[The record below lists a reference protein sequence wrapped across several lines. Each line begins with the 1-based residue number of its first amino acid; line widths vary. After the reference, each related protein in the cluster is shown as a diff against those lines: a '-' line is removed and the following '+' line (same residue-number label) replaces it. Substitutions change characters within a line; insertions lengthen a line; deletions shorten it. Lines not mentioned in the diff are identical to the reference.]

1 MFGLFGIPKEL
12 KMIASN
18 IIAPSIH
25 EQIYGALADNEPVAS
40 KRLTECFV
48 ISYFIGYCVTTFQ
61 SHGFNGQESL
71 SKTAKFILDGI
82 IPRRL
87 DELFDLH
94 TAKAKLAK
102 DLESRGGEFAEFMTL
117 WRKGAEIGR
126 FDAENKLPHGLSRFL
141 IGDEL
146 VEFEE
151 QSVTQTLDAQT
162 PETAKSDVHV
172 KATKDVE
179 NIVSKNGARYTHQD
193 IIQIVAP
200 QLKRQLMNANEA
212 NYSLAQ
218 IMIEQGFTYGY
229 LERFLSKS
237 FEIFGL
243 SDVEDGVDPFGFE
256 TIDELCDLLRID
268 GLREILVTSH
278 SDLYLKVSEDR
289 RLEKKG
295 ESWDKGISAGLEDA
309 LRYFA
314 SETRPEALMQFL
326 TGRVIDGERNLTV
339 DSRSGEYNNLLKAA
353 KKNARA
359 NW

>member
-151 QSVTQTLDAQT
+151 QSVTQILDAQT

-200 QLKRQLMNANEA
+200 QLKRQLMNAIETNQP
-212 NYSLAQ
+212 LMR
-218 IMIEQGFTYGY
+218 IMIDQGFTYGY
-229 LERFLSKS
+229 LERFVSKS

-243 SDVEDGVDPFGFE
+243 ADVEEGVDPFGFE
-256 TIDELCDLLRID
+256 TMSQLCDLLRVE
-268 GLREILVTSH
+268 GLKEALALSH
-278 SDLYLKVSEDR
+278 RDLYVKVSDDSA
-289 RLEKKG
+289 LEKKA
-295 ESWDKGISAGLEDA
+295 ESWQTGVSAGLEDA
-309 LRYFA
+309 LRFFA
-314 SETRPEALMQFL
+314 SEAKPEVLMQFL
-326 TGRVIDGERNLTV
+326 TGQALDVKRDLTA
-339 DSRSGEYNNLLKAA
+339 DSRSDEYNSLITAA